1 MVEFAMFMFVAVFGP
16 MVTAMAQPL
25 YDVRSGWAEIV
36 QDHHD
41 RTTRHL
47 AKAARPATGPGG
59 RLSFAY
65 EQKQRVASASSPK
78 SPVAV
83 IESEVTSVPCR

>member
-1 MVEFAMFMFVAVFGP
+1 VFGP
-16 MVTAMAQPL
+16 MVKAVAQPL
-25 YDVRSGWAEIV
+25 GDVGSGWAEID

-59 RLSFAY
+59 RLSLAY
-65 EQKQRVASASSPK
+65 EQKRRVASANSPK
-78 SPVAV
+78 SPVAK